1 MYLSER
7 YLEILQNVEVE
18 EPKTQHQK
26 NGKIL
31 CYKKYSVWFA
41 FMFIKAYLL
50 VFVRISI

>member
-31 CYKKYSVWFA
+31 WYKNIQFGLHSCFLKL
-41 FMFIKAYLL
+41 IC
-50 VFVRISI
+50 